1 MADVSAASE
10 GLAFSGGV
18 GVSDQPEALGRAL
31 LAGLGRQIKL
41 LEDVAAYRKE
51 NATLRAEIERL
62 QSKVDEL
69 TGLVDYLLEGKR

>member
-1 MADVSAASE
+1 MTE
-10 GLAFSGGV
+10 
-18 GVSDQPEALGRAL
+18 QPEALGRAL

>member
-1 MADVSAASE
+1 M
-10 GLAFSGGV
+10 
-18 GVSDQPEALGRAL
+18 SDQPEALGRAL

>member
-1 MADVSAASE
+1 MSE
-10 GLAFSGGV
+10 
-18 GVSDQPEALGRAL
+18 QPEALGRAL